1 MTKIWIGGDF
11 MTKFVELKAKD
22 LILNFPQLPAFK
34 TTEDIEPYKS
44 IIGQKRAEKSIE
56 LGLKIN
62 KKGYNIFISGHSG
75 TGKTGYIVRKI
86 EEYAKNLPA
95 PEDWCYVY
103 NFEDSNVPLAIPLK
117 TGTANKFKED
127 VAEFIKYLFKEVPT
141 FFNSQNYEKE
151 KSKLMDKYEDEIVKL
166 SDYLEEEATKK
177 NFSIKETPTGE
188 FVFIPMIGDKEMETE
203 DYNKLTQEQKE
214 KVNSS
219 IGELRMLSV
228 DIIKNTRKLS
238 KRMEEELK
246 ALDNKIAETI
256 IKQKISYLFEN
267 YGLNDKVRRYIE
279 QLKKDII
286 QNIGAFF
293 ENEEQEKKD
302 KELEKLFFRRY
313 EVNVLVCNSEDKGAP
328 VIFAD
333 SAEYGSLLG
342 KVEYENKLGNLITD
356 FSLIKP
362 GCLHQANGGY
372 LIIKANELFSSPKS
386 WEALKKCINLEVI
399 NIENF
404 KHDVDMLPIITLNP
418 ESIPLKIKVI
428 LLGSNMLYSMLLE
441 RDLEFEKLFKI
452 KAEFDSEIENEEN
465 NICNLVGF
473 LSNYVKQNDLRN
485 ITKAGISELL
495 RYSSRLAE
503 SRNYFSASMSK
514 LMQIVDLAD
523 YYAAS
528 EDSKLIDREHI
539 KSAMLETEA
548 MHGLV
553 RKKVLNMYETRK
565 YVVELKGSK
574 IGQINGLSVSNYGDC
589 VVGQQ
594 HRITVNT
601 YAGKK
606 GVVNIERET
615 EMSGSIHDKG
625 IMILSGFVGEL
636 LGQDTRISF
645 NASIAFEQL
654 YSGIEGDS
662 ASAAELL
669 ALLSSL
675 SDIPLKQSLAITGS
689 VNQKGEIQPIGGVN
703 EKIEGYFDICSI
715 FGLDGSHG
723 VIIPVTNVDDL
734 ILNDKIINAV
744 DSGLFH
750 IYSVA
755 SIEQCLEILCDY
767 KFTSRTSPKLIKEIK
782 DRIIQKLTRYNQILK
797 ES

>member
-1 MTKIWIGGDF
+1 
-11 MTKFVELKAKD
+11 MTKFIELKAKD
-22 LILNFPQLPAFK
+22 LVLNFPQLPAFK

-44 IIGQKRAEKSIE
+44 IIGQRRAEKSIE
-56 LGLKIN
+56 LGLKMN

-103 NFEDSNVPLAIPLK
+103 NFEDSNTPLAIPLK
-117 TGTANKFKED
+117 TGTANKFKEEMAD
-127 VAEFIKYLFKEVPT
+127 FIKYLFKEVPI

-151 KSKLMDKYEDEIVKL
+151 KNKLIDKYENEIMKL
-166 SDYLEEEATKK
+166 SEYLEEEASKK
-177 NFSIKETPTGE
+177 NFSIKESPTGE
-188 FVFIPMIGDKEMETE
+188 FAFIPMIDDKEMDTE
-203 DYNKLTQEQKE
+203 DYSKLTQEKKDQ
-214 KVNSS
+214 VNSTV
-219 IGELRMLSV
+219 GELRLLSTEV
-228 DIIKNTRKLS
+228 LKNTRKLS

-256 IKQKISYLFEN
+256 IKQWIAALLEN
-267 YGLNDKVRRYIE
+267 FGFNDKTRRYID
-279 QLKKDII
+279 QLKKDIVE
-286 QNIGAFF
+286 NIGAFL
-293 ENEEQEKKD
+293 ESEEKEKKD

-313 EVNVLVCNSEDKGAP
+313 EVNVLVCNNADKGAP
-328 VIFAD
+328 VVFAD

-372 LIIKANELFSSPKS
+372 LIIKAQELLSSPKS
-386 WEALKKCINLEVI
+386 WAALKKCLNLEII

-404 KHDVDMLPIITLNP
+404 KHDIDMLPIITLSP
-418 ESIPLKIKVI
+418 ESIPLKVKVI
-428 LLGSNMLYSMLLE
+428 LLGSNLLYSLLLE

-465 NICNLVGF
+465 NVFNLVGF
-473 LSNYVKQNDLRN
+473 LSNYVVQDNLRH
-485 ITKAGISELL
+485 ITKAGVSELL

-514 LMQIVDLAD
+514 LLQIVDLAD
-523 YYAAS
+523 YYAEES
-528 EDSKLIDREHI
+528 GLKLIDKEHI
-539 KSAMLETEA
+539 KSAMLETEE
-548 MHGLV
+548 MHGLI
-553 RKKVLNMYETRK
+553 REKILNMYETKK
-565 YVVELKGSK
+565 YLVELKGSK
-574 IGQINGLSVSNYGDC
+574 VGQINGLSVSNYGDC

-606 GVVNIERET
+606 GVINIERET
-615 EMSGSIHDKG
+615 EMSGSIHNKG
-625 IMILSGFVGEL
+625 IMILSGFIGEL
-636 LGQDTRISF
+636 IGQETRIAF
-645 NASIAFEQL
+645 NASIGFEQL

-723 VIIPVTNVDDL
+723 VIIPITNVDDL
-734 ILNDKIINAV
+734 ILNDRIIDAV

-750 IYSVA
+750 IYAVA
-755 SIEQCLEILCDY
+755 NIEQCLEILCDH
-767 KFTSRTSPKLIKEIK
+767 KFTSRAPSKLIREIK